1 MSVASSQ
8 SHCVS
13 VVQLVS
19 GAGSSLNVSKQHER
33 CISSQAHLHMF
44 TSVHIQTSTSSHLRI
59 SLSLS
64 LFPALILI
72 LSLLPSFSFC
82 AYIDFLLRPGGS
94 ADEAQGHAALSHEMR
109 AKCKKTASILRFKFV
124 GGNPFARNACLV
136 SKTDGSAPLNMLFS
150 SALWHFLCHH
160 CTV

>member
-1 MSVASSQ
+1 MSVAYHHKRIFTC
-8 SHCVS
+8 SH
-13 VVQLVS
+13 L
-19 GAGSSLNVSKQHER
+19 
-33 CISSQAHLHMF
+33 CISRQAHLH
-44 TSVHIQTSTSSHLRI
+44 ICA

-160 CTV
+160 CTVSSSRKNAITPE